1 MLPSPPTPT
10 RPAGGPP
17 SGTSVP
23 SDKPLRRCSGTRR
36 RHTGEGRRMR
46 PAVVHLI
53 GGGAVLRVE
62 PQAAVVGCEERVVG
76 GLVAQARIGI
86 MGDNPLAGS
95 SKFETD
101 AGRPFDFQAA
111 IRQFA
116 DSRPFFMRRIWAD
129 IWKFAN
135 SRPIFRLPFP
145 AIPPLSKSAANRS
158 FRRPSRMKCTTKSP
172 PSNFRVALPSGR
184 RSSMTGTWPRN
195 WRRTAS
201 STSSSRWSDCSTQRR
216 NRFREGVPS
225 IAVAVFA
232 RAGSSIPF
240 QMGSHVWTLAGV

>member
-36 RHTGEGRRMR
+36 RHTGEGRRIR

-62 PQAAVVGCEERVVG
+62 PQAAVVGREERVVG

-116 DSRPFFMRRIWAD
+116 
-129 IWKFAN
+129 N
-135 SRPIFRLPFP
+135 SRPIFCLSFP
-145 AIPPLSKSAANRS
+145 AISPLSKSAAKRS
-158 FRRPSRMKCTTKSP
+158 FRRPSRMKCVTKSP

-201 STSSSRWSDCSTQRR
+201 STSSSRCPGGATVRR
-216 NRFREGVPS
+216 NAGTGAVRGPVHCRGRVRPRRFVNSLPNGLPRMDSG
-225 IAVAVFA
+225 
-232 RAGSSIPF
+232 RRL
-240 QMGSHVWTLAGV
+240 T